1 MYYIVFAPN
10 SSTLKSAKF
19 DFFAKKIGTW
29 SIEMSIFNFIERIS
43 NQIKDKVYS
52 DERDKKNLIR
62 NTK

>member
-1 MYYIVFAPN
+1 
-10 SSTLKSAKF
+10 
-19 DFFAKKIGTW
+19 
-29 SIEMSIFNFIERIS
+29 MSIFNFIERIS